1 MSFGFQVASYVSST
15 DAKKEANRMVNKL
28 IVRTQ
33 KNQFVKTKP
42 YRIIIN
48 GAMVGEINKVIS
60 KTEFELP
67 IGKHVIEISDGEN
80 RVSKEIIFT
89 VNQFKVISIV
99 PSIFKQ
105 GMVGLT
111 VGASIGFMLI
121 SMFTM
126 FYFDFSSKFFPV
138 FLLALLPAVLNNHK
152 RCRSESDFEVTIV
165 S

>member
-1 MSFGFQVASYVSST
+1 ML
-15 DAKKEANRMVNKL
+15 NKL
-28 IVRTQ
+28 IGRTQ

-48 GAMVGEINKVIS
+48 GAMVGEINRLVA

-67 IGKHVIEISDGEN
+67 MGKHLIEISDGEN
-80 RVSKEIIFT
+80 KVSKEIIFT
-89 VNQFKVISIV
+89 LSQFKVISIV

-105 GMVGLT
+105 GIVGLT

-138 FLLALLPAVLNNHK
+138 FLLALLPAVLNNLK
-152 RCRSESDFEVTIV
+152 RYRSEADF
-165 S
+165 

>member
-1 MSFGFQVASYVSST
+1 MF
-15 DAKKEANRMVNKL
+15 NKL

-33 KNQFVKTKP
+33 KNQFAKAKP

-67 IGKHVIEISDGEN
+67 IGKHLIEISDGEN
-80 RVSKEIIFT
+80 KVSKEIIFT

-99 PSIFKQ
+99 PSLFKQ
-105 GMVGLT
+105 GMVGFS
-111 VGASIGFMLI
+111 VGASICLMLI
-121 SMFTM
+121 SIFTI

-138 FLLALLPAVLNNHK
+138 FLLALLLPIVSDLK
-152 RCRSESDFEVTIV
+152 RCSSEADFKITIV

>member
-1 MSFGFQVASYVSST
+1 
-15 DAKKEANRMVNKL
+15 MVNKL

-33 KNQFVKTKP
+33 KNQFVTAKP

-67 IGKHVIEISDGEN
+67 IGKYLIEISDGEN
-80 RVSKEIIFT
+80 KVSKEIIFT

-99 PSIFKQ
+99 PSLFKQ
-105 GMVGLT
+105 GMVGFS
-111 VGASIGFMLI
+111 VGASICLMLI
-121 SMFTM
+121 SIFTM

-138 FLLALLPAVLNNHK
+138 FLLALLPAVLNNFK
-152 RCRSESDFEVTIV
+152 RYRLEADFKVAIV

>member
-1 MSFGFQVASYVSST
+1 MA
-15 DAKKEANRMVNKL
+15 NKL

-42 YRIIIN
+42 YRVIIN
-48 GAMVGEINKVIS
+48 GAMVGEISKVIS

-67 IGKHVIEISDGEN
+67 MGKHLIEISDGEN
-80 RVSKEIIFT
+80 KVSKEIIFM
-89 VNQFKVISIV
+89 VSQFKVISIV
-99 PSIFKQ
+99 PSLFKQ
-105 GMVGLT
+105 GMVGFSA
-111 VGASIGFMLI
+111 GASICLMLI

-138 FLLALLPAVLNNHK
+138 FLLALLPAFFSNLK
-152 RCRSESDFEVTIV
+152 RYSSEADFKVTIV